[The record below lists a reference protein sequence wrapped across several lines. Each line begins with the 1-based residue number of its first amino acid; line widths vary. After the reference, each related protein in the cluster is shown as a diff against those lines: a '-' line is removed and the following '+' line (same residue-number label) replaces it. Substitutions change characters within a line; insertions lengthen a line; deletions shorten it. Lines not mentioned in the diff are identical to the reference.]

1 MSSVTLKL
9 MLRHLRLRGLGV
21 LQLYGDCAQRV
32 LVTAA
37 RNSRSPVST
46 ISTKMDTS
54 TGIRTSLAS
63 SSFSLDA
70 DEQSANAVRTGTQS
84 GERSPNGNGTPGTQS
99 GERSPNGS
107 PSGNGTPLR
116 VSYGTPA
123 AHARAAETSAGYLF
137 ENEIEN
143 EIEIQSKI
151 E

>member
-1 MSSVTLKL
+1 
-9 MLRHLRLRGLGV
+9 
-21 LQLYGDCAQRV
+21 
-32 LVTAA
+32 
-37 RNSRSPVST
+37 
-46 ISTKMDTS
+46 MDTS

-70 DEQSANAVRTGTQS
+70 DEQSANAIPAALQLDGNAAVRSDSTFVPL
-84 GERSPNGNGTPGTQS
+84 SP
-99 GERSPNGS
+99 
-107 PSGNGTPLR
+107 NGTPLR